1 LSFISGLKP
10 EVRSEFN
17 FSLASSTVSGLK
29 VISDLDLDSNLRL
42 EPELSPVLQN
52 IFGLRPEAVCLVVC
66 DPSMNEL

>member
-1 LSFISGLKP
+1 M
-10 EVRSEFN
+10 RSELN

-52 IFGLRPEAVCLVVC
+52 IFGLCPEAVFLVVF
-66 DPSMNEL
+66 DLSMNEL